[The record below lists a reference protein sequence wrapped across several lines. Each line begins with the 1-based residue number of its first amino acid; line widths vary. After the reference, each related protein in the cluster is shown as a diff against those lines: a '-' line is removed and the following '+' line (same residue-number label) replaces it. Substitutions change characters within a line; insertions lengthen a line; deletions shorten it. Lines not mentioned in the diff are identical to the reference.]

1 MTSGKIILTFIFSL
15 AFTVVWSQLDELQ
28 NQFDSLKTLTNSE
41 EKAQGLNDL
50 AWQAKYY
57 DYDLTEEIA
66 NHSYTISKNNQW
78 YNEAGMALKIKGI
91 LCDEKGL
98 YEESIDY
105 YMAAIEEYKLAQ
117 DTLGIAK
124 CEGNIGIIYRNLKN
138 PEQAE
143 PYFRSSYRT
152 FELYDFYP
160 GMQICLQNLGLC
172 KLNTNQN
179 DSALFYGQK
188 AKEIMELTGRMDPS
202 IYGNLGLAY
211 QQKGE
216 DLKAKEYLE
225 KAVGLYEE
233 NDPLNKNAKVW
244 WQNLANLYVRIGE
257 NKKAVH
263 AVDRALEITGENIYT
278 REMTF
283 LLATAANVYQKEGDY
298 QKATEFYEEL
308 IHVKDSVYNIDNLSQ
323 IREMTEK
330 YESEK
335 KELEI
340 QALNREKNI
349 ESLKREGEESKVFY
363 LTLGGILAFLLL
375 IWVAISL
382 VFKSRDNKK
391 IKEKNAL
398 IENQNEILEEKNAE
412 ITASIEYAKRI
423 QTAILPPSRLVR
435 EYLNNSLIVYLP
447 KDIVAGDFYW
457 MDRIGDS
464 TIYAVADCTGHGV
477 PGAMVSVVCHNAM
490 NRAVREFNLT
500 SPGAILDKTTD
511 LVLEQFEKS
520 EEEVKDGMD
529 IALCKLNES
538 SVEYAGANN
547 PLWIVR
553 GEEIIEIKA
562 DKQPVGKFDKRTNFT
577 THKIDLLK
585 GDTIY
590 IFSDGYV
597 DQFGGENGKKFKAKA
612 MRSLLLSIQNLS
624 MEEQREKIITTFN
637 DWKADFEQVDDVCL
651 IGIKI

>member
-1 MTSGKIILTFIFSL
+1 
-15 AFTVVWSQLDELQ
+15 
-28 NQFDSLKTLTNSE
+28 
-41 EKAQGLNDL
+41 
-50 AWQAKYY
+50 
-57 DYDLTEEIA
+57 
-66 NHSYTISKNNQW
+66 
-78 YNEAGMALKIKGI
+78 
-91 LCDEKGL
+91 
-98 YEESIDY
+98 
-105 YMAAIEEYKLAQ
+105 
-117 DTLGIAK
+117 
-124 CEGNIGIIYRNLKN
+124 
-138 PEQAE
+138 
-143 PYFRSSYRT
+143 
-152 FELYDFYP
+152 
-160 GMQICLQNLGLC
+160 
-172 KLNTNQN
+172 
-179 DSALFYGQK
+179 
-188 AKEIMELTGRMDPS
+188 
-202 IYGNLGLAY
+202 
-211 QQKGE
+211 
-216 DLKAKEYLE
+216 
-225 KAVGLYEE
+225 
-233 NDPLNKNAKVW
+233 
-244 WQNLANLYVRIGE
+244 
-257 NKKAVH
+257 
-263 AVDRALEITGENIYT
+263 
-278 REMTF
+278 
-283 LLATAANVYQKEGDY
+283 
-298 QKATEFYEEL
+298 
-308 IHVKDSVYNIDNLSQ
+308 
-323 IREMTEK
+323 
-330 YESEK
+330 
-335 KELEI
+335 
-340 QALNREKNI
+340 
-349 ESLKREGEESKVFY
+349 
-363 LTLGGILAFLLL
+363 LAFLLL

-562 DKQPVGKFDKRTNFT
+562 DKQPVGKFHKRTNFT

-651 IGIKI
+651 IGVRIA